1 MDDQE
6 RKAFPMHAMIRVL
19 RTATVAA
26 LIVGVAGCGGLGVN
40 LSSGGSSNTANQV
53 AITGTSGITP
63 NPYPLLIG
71 HTVVLVAHPSAG
83 NVVNYGVT
91 EAVRWDSSNPTVGVL
106 FEPDCKTLYT
116 GGYFSSICVFGGGVG
131 KANSNI
137 DGTTSNGAVGTLTI
151 AVTN

>member
-1 MDDQE
+1 MN
-6 RKAFPMHAMIRVL
+6 RMRRVL
-19 RTATVAA
+19 RIATATA
-26 LIVGVAGCGGLGVN
+26 LIVGAAGCGGLGVN
-40 LSSGGSSNTANQV
+40 FQNGGSSDKANQV

-71 HTVVLVAHPSAG
+71 HTLVLVAHPSAG

-91 EAVRWDSSNPTVGVL
+91 EPVRWDSNNPAVGVL
-106 FEPDCKTLYT
+106 REPDCVTPYT

-137 DGTTSNGAVGTLTI
+137 DGTTSNGAVGTLTV